1 MRVLTA
7 STTINNGGF
16 GWGWLFAL
24 VAAISAAVAIYM
36 AYRRVRKEQ
45 KDARVDVL
53 QQTNKLISANRDELQ
68 KQNREFQHRIQVL
81 EEQVRAQAAALE
93 YTNRFISAE
102 ESIKKL
108 QNLMLRQFDEIKTL
122 IAARPA

>member
-1 MRVLTA
+1 MHALTA
-7 STTINNGGF
+7 STTINNGAF
-16 GWGWLFAL
+16 GWGWLFAF
-24 VAAISAAVAIYM
+24 VAAVAAAVAIYM

-53 QQTNKLISANRDELQ
+53 EQTNKLISANRDELH
-68 KQNREFQHRIQVL
+68 KQNLDFQHRIQVL

-102 ESIKKL
+102 DSIKKL
-108 QNLMLRQFDEIKTL
+108 SDAMNRQFGEIKTL